1 MQISNVEVI
10 PVELNLRLPYRTAY
24 QPEQEIDRVTVV
36 FVRIETR
43 QGQTAW
49 GCTAFAPNSIS
60 KAPEDIVRACQAC
73 ADRAHDLNP
82 LNTEYALEALAQ
94 LDESTPAALC
104 AFDLAFHDL
113 LGLAAQMPL
122 HRLLGGYRSRIQTS
136 ITIGIAQVKA
146 SVELAR
152 NRARQG
158 FRILKIKGG
167 IDPDEDVRRVQAIN
181 KALPNFT
188 LRLDA
193 DQGYTVQ
200 QALDVARALEGTLEM
215 LEQPTPAADLDR
227 LHQVTKHSP
236 VPILADESVVGPTS
250 ALEIATQRS
259 ADGLSVKLA
268 TCGGLRCARQVDT
281 IARAAKMATMVGC
294 VNEPALLTAA
304 GLSFALSSPNVRYGD
319 LDGYFDLVDD
329 PTVPGFRLE
338 EGCLIASDV
347 PGLGCTVEL

>member
-1 MQISNVEVI
+1 MQITNVEVI

-24 QPEQEIDRVTVV
+24 QPEREIDRVAVV
-36 FVRIETR
+36 FVRVETR

-49 GCTAFAPNSIS
+49 GCAAFDQSLTGEVLA
-60 KAPEDIVRACQAC
+60 DVVQACRAC
-73 ADRAHDLNP
+73 ADRARDLNP
-82 LNTEYALEALAQ
+82 LNTEQALEALAQ
-94 LDESTPAALC
+94 LTENTPSALC

-113 LGLAAQMPL
+113 LGLVAKLPL
-122 HRLLGGYRSRIQTS
+122 YRLLGGYRNRIQTS
-136 ITIGIAQVKA
+136 ITIGIAPVKET
-146 SVELAR
+146 VELAR
-152 NRARQG
+152 DRARQG

-167 IDPDEDVRRVQAIN
+167 LDPDEDVRRVQAVN

-200 QALDVARALEGTLEM
+200 QALDVARALVGRLEM
-215 LEQPTPAADLDR
+215 LEQPTPAADLDGLR
-227 LHQVTKHSP
+227 KVTQHSP
-236 VPILADESVVGPTS
+236 VPVLADESVIGPAS
-250 ALEIATQRS
+250 ALEIAARRS

-281 IARAAKMATMVGC
+281 IARAAKMATMVSC

-319 LDGYFDLVDD
+319 LDGHFDLVGD

-338 EGCLIASDV
+338 EGYLIAADV

>member
-10 PVELNLRLPYRTAY
+10 PIELNLRLPYRTAY
-24 QPEQEIDRVTVV
+24 HPDQAIDRVAVV

-49 GCTAFAPNSIS
+49 GCTAFDPTLTG
-60 KAPEDIVRACQAC
+60 ETLDDTVRACHAC
-73 ADRAHDLNP
+73 ADRSYDLNP
-82 LNTEYALEALAQ
+82 LNTEYALEALSQ
-94 LDESTPAALC
+94 LAETTPSALC

-113 LGLAAQMPL
+113 LGLAANMPL

-136 ITIGIAQVKA
+136 ITIGIAQVKE

-152 NRARQG
+152 DRARQG
-158 FRILKIKGG
+158 FRIIKIKGG
-167 IDPDEDVRRVQAIN
+167 IDPEEDVQRVQAIN
-181 KALPNFT
+181 KALPDFV

-200 QALDVARALEGTLEM
+200 QALDVARALEGKLEM
-215 LEQPTPAADLDR
+215 LEQPTPAADLDKLR
-227 LHQVTKHSP
+227 QVTRHSP
-236 VPILADESVVGPTS
+236 VPILADESVMGPTS
-250 ALEIATQRS
+250 ALEIAAQRS

-268 TCGGLRCARQVDT
+268 TCGGLRSARQVDT
-281 IARAAKMATMVGC
+281 IARAAKMSTMVSC

-304 GLSFALSSPNVRYGD
+304 GLCFALGSPNVRYGD
-319 LDGYFDLVDD
+319 LDGHFDLIGD
-329 PTVPGFRLE
+329 PTLPGFRLE
-338 EGCLIASDV
+338 DGCLIATDV